1 MANSDEQIEQ
11 RCHYNAGTRR
21 EIVGALQGL
30 FDQHN
35 ELVRL
40 FKTAIQRMPAD
51 DYAVVIRADKRPVGE
66 HERQFNAPTIDEVA
80 IVIVGEEFESRD
92 IILHRR
98 SGDIQRV
105 SETHRSYDGLQY
117 PILFWRGDD
126 GYHFSIKMINPQTG
140 EGTNKKVSVMNYYS
154 YRLMIRQNAENHIL
168 KCRQLFHQY
177 IVDMYAKIET
187 ERLLYIRLNQT
198 ELRSEQYI
206 HLRDAIVN
214 DGNVNPNELGRKAIL
229 PSTFTG
235 SLRHMH
241 EYAQDAMTYV
251 RAYGPDNVRAR
262 ALVPPATTLTA
273 FYSLCQ
279 DDLFAKTLLYS
290 EVPKFYTWNASTK
303 RFQRRSLAVEG
314 HTNLYSSDAL
324 GRLYTVHPNNTE
336 CFYLRLLLINIH
348 GPISFQDL
356 RTVNGQL
363 CATYRQACQ
372 ELNLLENYAHWDT
385 ALADASNTAR
395 PQQIRTLFAIILT
408 TYFPSNPKD
417 LWEKY
422 KDYMSEDILHRLRAT
437 YQNPDIQF
445 TPNVYNEAL
454 ILIEDMFDNR

>member
-1 MANSDEQIEQ
+1 MLTFRVQGQIYYHAGSLLPLPDADHKLLQIYFMANTDEQIAQ

-51 DYAVVIRADKRPVGE
+51 DYAVVIRADKRPVGQ

-126 GYHFSIKMINPQTG
+126 GYHFNIKMIKS
-140 EGTNKKVSVMNYYS
+140 TN
-154 YRLMIRQNAENHIL
+154 R
-168 KCRQLFHQY
+168 
-177 IVDMYAKIET
+177 
-187 ERLLYIRLNQT
+187 
-198 ELRSEQYI
+198 
-206 HLRDAIVN
+206 
-214 DGNVNPNELGRKAIL
+214 
-229 PSTFTG
+229 
-235 SLRHMH
+235 
-241 EYAQDAMTYV
+241 
-251 RAYGPDNVRAR
+251 
-262 ALVPPATTLTA
+262 
-273 FYSLCQ
+273 
-279 DDLFAKTLLYS
+279 
-290 EVPKFYTWNASTK
+290 
-303 RFQRRSLAVEG
+303 
-314 HTNLYSSDAL
+314 
-324 GRLYTVHPNNTE
+324 E

-372 ELNLLENYAHWDT
+372 ELNLLENDAHWDT

-422 KDYMSEDILHRLRAT
+422 KDYMSEDILHRLR
-437 YQNPDIQF
+437 YESKNPDIQF

-454 ILIEDMFDNR
+454 ILIEDICLTIATGNA